1 MFLVA
6 GTGGAAGLAG
16 TAGLVVELLSGENLR
31 LESIGIES
39 PLVLELF
46 KILRASLTF
55 LGTEAGGW
63 GGAVE
68 GKVVG
73 PGGRFEPKL
82 VFCSAFMNIF
92 RLASSLA

>member
-1 MFLVA
+1 M
-6 GTGGAAGLAG
+6 
-16 TAGLVVELLSGENLR
+16 
-31 LESIGIES
+31 ESIGIES

-73 PGGRFEPKL
+73 PEIKKY
-82 VFCSAFMNIF
+82 IF
-92 RLASSLA
+92 RYELLYFTC